1 MMIAPWQTFRQVTPH
16 PARNAHHSGSAPEDW
31 HFKNKNS
38 TWTAKHSL
46 PYLMNSQPS
55 IILDHPSFL
64 IVDKP
69 AGWLVHPTRPDGTFT
84 LIDWLRD
91 QYQEEFLSLVSRLDR
106 ETSGLLLVARG
117 KENASIFGKKQQR
130 REIHKTYLALVHG
143 RPPESGIINQPL
155 DRLGKHQPSRIY
167 IRQAVIP
174 GTYPAQT
181 EFKTMGTRTHPDYG
195 EISLVEAS
203 PETGRLHQIR
213 VHFDF
218 IGFPVLND
226 KIYGKNDQF
235 FIDYIDKDSRNDSE
249 TARHS
254 LHSSKLAFSFGSENI
269 LQETGLPDDLAEIW
283 NTAKPNGHSLLKPD
297 NW

>member
-1 MMIAPWQTFRQVTPH
+1 MNPQ
-16 PARNAHHSGSAPEDW
+16 PAI
-31 HFKNKNS
+31 
-38 TWTAKHSL
+38 L
-46 PYLMNSQPS
+46 
-55 IILDHPSFL
+55 LDHPFFL

-91 QYQEEFLSLVSRLDR
+91 HYPEEFLSLVSRLDR

-117 KENASIFGKKQQR
+117 KQNASLFGKKQQR
-130 REIHKTYLALVHG
+130 REIDKSYLALVHG
-143 RPPESGIINQPL
+143 RPPVSGLIDQPL

-181 EFKTMGTRTHPDYG
+181 EYKTIETRIHPDYG
-195 EISLVEAS
+195 EISLIEAS
-203 PETGRLHQIR
+203 PKTGRLHQIR
-213 VHFDF
+213 AHFEF

-235 FIDYIDKDSRNDSE
+235 FIDYIDKDAQIYKKA
-249 TARHS
+249 ARHS
-254 LHSSKLAFSFGSENI
+254 LHSSKLSFYVGSEEVFKEI
-269 LQETGLPDDLAEIW
+269 GLPEDLANIW
-283 NTAKPNGHSLLKPD
+283 NTATPTGAVSPP
-297 NW
+297 